1 MGDKTKKVE
10 RKSQATPHAQSFLS
24 KLRKQLDSD
33 AFGTGTGPLQ
43 RQAGDAAGKL
53 LGFLQGYKPDLD
65 GNFDDYIKKTQAGG
79 GESFTD
85 LLSGI
90 QDFDTSVFASEN
102 AAQTKGVKGFE
113 ALGGRLGGFG
123 ENLAALMASGGF
135 DINAKQNAA
144 QTRGVSGF
152 GDLESQ
158 IAALISSGGLD
169 VNAKQTTA
177 QTRGVEGFGNLDSQL
192 AELLASGGLD
202 VNAKQTTAQTRGV
215 EGFGELDAQI
225 AELLASGGLD
235 VNTGEA
241 GQQNKGASNI
251 NRLISSLF
259 GGAEGGTSTG
269 NERLIEG
276 LTKGS
281 KARTGR
287 SVADLREQSG
297 ILGNRFGTSLASGEA
312 LLRSESD
319 AELDKTIGAILEQGR
334 QFDTDQLTEAVI
346 EQFSQ
351 GTSLRDQEFRNEQ
364 TSQEN
369 RFRGRDQR
377 TDVLSSLFGSGTE
390 LRDQD
395 FRNQQTSQENRFR
408 GRDQRTDIL
417 SRLFGSGTTLRD
429 QDFRNQQTSQ
439 ENRFRGRDQ
448 RTDVL
453 SRLFGSGTTLR
464 DQDFRNQDATQAS
477 RDRGRGRQLQ
487 TFDQES
493 SVLAQLFGAGST
505 LRDQEFRNEQS
516 SVQNELQRF
525 SLESGATR
533 DMNADER
540 DRLRIE
546 GDALNAE
553 FNQKLAKERFNL
565 DLNDQQINVIKV
577 LHQQGMAN
585 EGVFERM
592 AALGILPEEIIRS
605 KSFWGYMGDLGT
617 AAVTVGTKALLP
629 TP

>member
-1 MGDKTKKVE
+1 MGDNTKKVE
-10 RKSQATPHAQSFLS
+10 RGSQATPFAKSFLS
-24 KLRKQLDSD
+24 MLRGQLDSD

-65 GNFDDYIKKTQAGG
+65 GNFDDYIKKTQEGG
-79 GESFTD
+79 GVNFSE
-85 LLSGI
+85 LLTGI

-102 AAQTKGVKGFE
+102 DAQTKGVKGFE
-113 ALGGRLGGFG
+113 DLGGRLGGFG
-123 ENLAALMASGGF
+123 EGLEALMASGGF
-135 DINAKQNAA
+135 DINAKEDAA

-152 GDLESQ
+152 GD
-158 IAALISSGGLD
+158 
-169 VNAKQTTA
+169 
-177 QTRGVEGFGNLDSQL
+177 LDSQL

-202 VNAKQTTAQTRGV
+202 VNV
-215 EGFGELDAQI
+215 GE
-225 AELLASGGLD
+225 S
-235 VNTGEA
+235 
-241 GQQNKGASNI
+241 GQQTKGASNI

-259 GGAEGGTSTG
+259 GGAEGGPSTG

-312 LLRSESD
+312 LLRSEAD
-319 AELDKTIGAILEQGR
+319 AELDRTIGSLLEGGR
-334 QFDTDQLTEAVI
+334 QFDTDQLTTAVT
-346 EQFSQ
+346 EQFGQ
-351 GTSLRDQEFRNEQ
+351 GTSLRDQDFRNEQ

-377 TDVLSSLFGSGTE
+377 TDVLS
-390 LRDQD
+390 
-395 FRNQQTSQENRFR
+395 
-408 GRDQRTDIL
+408 
-417 SRLFGSGTTLRD
+417 RLFGA
-429 QDFRNQQTSQ
+429 
-439 ENRFRGRDQ
+439 
-448 RTDVL
+448 
-453 SRLFGSGTTLR
+453 GSTLR

-487 TFDQES
+487 TFGQES

-525 SLESGATR
+525 GLESGATR

-553 FNQKLAKERFNL
+553 FSQRLAKERFNL
-565 DLNDQQINVIKV
+565 DLNDQQISVIKV

-585 EGVFERM
+585 VEVFERM
-592 AALGILPEEIIRS
+592 ATLGILPEEIIRS

-617 AAVTVGTKALLP
+617 AAVTVGAKAFVP
-629 TP
+629 GG